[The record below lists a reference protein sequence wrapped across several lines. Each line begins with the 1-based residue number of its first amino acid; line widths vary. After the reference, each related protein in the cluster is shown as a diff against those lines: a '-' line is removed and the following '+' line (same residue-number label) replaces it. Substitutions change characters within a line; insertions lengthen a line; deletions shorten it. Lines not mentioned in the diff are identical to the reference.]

1 MTAGSLEFTLYNA
14 SSNKANLCQ
23 SSKKSSIEMVRV
35 LT

>member
-23 SSKKSSIEMVRV
+23 SSKKISIEMVRV